1 VKNVTPTLNK
11 IETGLNIAFGH
22 SFTSFDQ
29 NKIKINKKTLEKSL
43 SCAILFS
50 GLLLASVCQAQ
61 KTVKYNLAALL
72 AGNKLLVNRPVRA
85 DALTDGRYKGVS
97 CQGIVWLKGLTFS
110 TGTID
115 IDLRG
120 KDVFQQ
126 SFLGIAFY
134 GVDTT
139 AYDAVYFRPFN
150 FLADDSLRR
159 KHMVQYVSEPEF
171 PWYRLRKEY
180 PLTYE
185 SSVTPA
191 INGKDWFHA
200 HIVVT
205 ESTVTVYVDHS
216 AVPSLTVQKL
226 SSRKEGKFG
235 LWTYALSGD
244 FANLEIKTNK

>member
-1 VKNVTPTLNK
+1 LDKL
-11 IETGLNIAFGH
+11 
-22 SFTSFDQ
+22 
-29 NKIKINKKTLEKSL
+29 L
-43 SCAILFS
+43 SRAILFS

-61 KTVKYNLAALL
+61 RTVKYNLAALL
-72 AGNKLLVNRPVRA
+72 ADNKLLISQPGSA
-85 DALTDGRYKGVS
+85 HALTDSSYKGVS

-150 FLADDSLRR
+150 FQADDSLRR
-159 KHMVQYVSEPEF
+159 QHMVQYISEPDF
-171 PWYRLRKEY
+171 PWYRLRKEH
-180 PLTYE
+180 PLIYE

-191 INGKDWFHA
+191 IKARDWFHA
-200 HIVVT
+200 RIVVT
-205 ESTVTVYVDHS
+205 KNAVTVYVDHS
-216 AVPSLTVQKL
+216 AVPSLKVKKL
-226 SSRKEGKFG
+226 SSRKDGQFG

-244 FANLEIKTNK
+244 FANLEIKTDK